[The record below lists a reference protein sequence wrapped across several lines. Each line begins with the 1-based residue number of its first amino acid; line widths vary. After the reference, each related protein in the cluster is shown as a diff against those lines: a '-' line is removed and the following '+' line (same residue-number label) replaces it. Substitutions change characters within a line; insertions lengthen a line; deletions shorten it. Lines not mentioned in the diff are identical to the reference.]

1 VEKDWPWFGQ
11 IKGMG
16 EKYKKRGRKGDKK
29 GYCRGRQEYF
39 PHHLSRATRFV
50 VSSR

>member
-1 VEKDWPWFGQ
+1 V
-11 IKGMG
+11 IG
-16 EKYKKRGRKGDKK
+16 EEYEKRGRKGDKIIK